1 MYITQPL
8 LVKSENY
15 TLMSLEVQSTFAPV
29 VASCGINTVLSLLKN
44 LDWPTLQQENIYWLK
59 QVLMELSA
67 SVSLNIN
74 IWRKTKHHPVQLRM
88 ECLFQQ
94 NQTFFYLNE
103 LECRMLAPRLVF
115 QKFLQAPRGNQ
126 FKIKGNVVN
135 IPADVTNTVNIL
147 PQLPQES
154 GTIKIHVKRQLEYES
169 SALSLNVRLNKLL
182 QAANWLATNSLMF
195 ALA

>member
-15 TLMSLEVQSTFAPV
+15 TLMSLEVQSTLAPV

-67 SVSLNIN
+67 SVSLDIN
-74 IWRKTKHHPVQLRM
+74 IWRKTK
-88 ECLFQQ
+88 
-94 NQTFFYLNE
+94 Y
-103 LECRMLAPRLVF
+103 
-115 QKFLQAPRGNQ
+115 
-126 FKIKGNVVN
+126 
-135 IPADVTNTVNIL
+135 
-147 PQLPQES
+147 QES
-154 GTIKIHVKRQLEYES
+154 GTIKIHLKRQLENES
-169 SALSLNVRLNKLL
+169 SALSLNVRPNKLL

>member
-67 SVSLNIN
+67 SVSLDIN
-74 IWRKTKHHPVQLRM
+74 IWRKTK
-88 ECLFQQ
+88 
-94 NQTFFYLNE
+94 Y
-103 LECRMLAPRLVF
+103 
-115 QKFLQAPRGNQ
+115 
-126 FKIKGNVVN
+126 
-135 IPADVTNTVNIL
+135 
-147 PQLPQES
+147 QES
-154 GTIKIHVKRQLEYES
+154 GAIKIHLKRQLEYES
-169 SALSLNVRLNKLL
+169 SALSLNVRPNKRL

>member
-67 SVSLNIN
+67 SVSLDIN
-74 IWRKTKHHPVQLRM
+74 IWRKTKYHPVQLRM

-94 NQTFFYLNE
+94 NQTFFIW
-103 LECRMLAPRLVF
+103 
-115 QKFLQAPRGNQ
+115 K
-126 FKIKGNVVN
+126 
-135 IPADVTNTVNIL
+135 
-147 PQLPQES
+147 S
-154 GTIKIHVKRQLEYES
+154 
-169 SALSLNVRLNKLL
+169 
-182 QAANWLATNSLMF
+182 
-195 ALA
+195 